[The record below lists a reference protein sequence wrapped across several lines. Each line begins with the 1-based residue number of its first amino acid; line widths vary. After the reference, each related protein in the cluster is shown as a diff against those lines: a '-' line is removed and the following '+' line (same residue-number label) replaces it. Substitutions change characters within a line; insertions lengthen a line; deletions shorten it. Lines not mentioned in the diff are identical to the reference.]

1 MTSAERPDI
10 QIRSYRDSDWDD
22 WHRMSAEL
30 FPDAPPS
37 ELAAGMRE
45 FRSRFDAAVFVA
57 ERSSGGL
64 AGFAEVGARAY
75 ADGCDTSP
83 VGYLEAWYVDPDA
96 RGTGVG
102 RALVAAGEAWAGAR
116 GFREMASDAL
126 IDNDASHRAHRAIGY
141 EEIERHVLFRR
152 VLAPSATA
160 EPSAADASATRGCV
174 FCRILAGELPGTIV
188 YRDEQCA
195 AFMDIQPVNPGHLLV
210 VPLRHAPDLASL
222 DPLVG
227 ARLFQVAQ
235 HLDAALR
242 ASGLRCEGVNLF
254 LADGEAAMQEV
265 LHTHLHVF
273 PRYRGDGFGLR
284 FGPEY
289 ATRPPRAALDDAA
302 SRIRA
307 ALGER

>member
-1 MTSAERPDI
+1 
-10 QIRSYRDSDWDD
+10 
-22 WHRMSAEL
+22 MSGEL
-30 FPDAPPS
+30 FRADPPN
-37 ELAAGMRE
+37 EIVAGMRA

-57 ERSSGGL
+57 ERADGGL
-64 AGFAEVGARAY
+64 AGFVEVGARAY

-83 VGYLEAWYVDPDA
+83 VGYIEAWYVDPDV

-102 RALVAAGEAWAGAR
+102 RALVAAGEAWARAL

-126 IDNDASHRAHRAIGY
+126 IENDVSHRAHRALGY
-141 EEIERHVLFRR
+141 AEVEHLVLFRR
-152 VLAPSATA
+152 ELAPTT
-160 EPSAADASATRGCV
+160 AADASIPDASAKQGCL
-174 FCRILAGELPGTIV
+174 FCRILAGELPGSIV

-210 VPLRHAPDLASL
+210 APLRHATDLVSL

-235 HLDAALR
+235 HLAAAIR
-242 ASGLRCEGVNLF
+242 ASGLRCEGVNLL

-265 LHTHLHVF
+265 FHLHLHVF

-289 ATRPPRAALDDAA
+289 AIRPPRAALDDAA
-302 SRIRA
+302 ARIRT
-307 ALGER
+307 ALTKV